1 MKKLWMILLV
11 CVLVASFVAC
21 KNSGDAETP
30 PMTAPQET
38 ADDLVTAP
46 SAMNPFEFESEI
58 DFSDFETGGV
68 TETDAA
74 EQPSEPNETVKPTVK
89 PTEPVVEP
97 TEPEDEPTEP
107 ELTEPEETTTAA
119 PSLGSDGYNNQ
130 IVRP

>member
-11 CVLVASFVAC
+11 CVLVVLFAAC
-21 KNSGDAETP
+21 KNSGDAETT

-38 ADDLVTAP
+38 ADDLVTTP
-46 SAMNPFEFESEI
+46 STTNPFEFESEI
-58 DFSDFETGGV
+58 DFSDFETEGA
-68 TETDAA
+68 TETDDA
-74 EQPSEPNETVKPTVK
+74 EQPLEPNETVKPTVK

-97 TEPEDEPTEP
+97 TEPEDETTEP
-107 ELTEPEETTTAA
+107 ELTEPEETITSA